1 MKFCFPVFSIQEKH
15 AVFSN
20 QQRRVSITPVS
31 GSKVIVN
38 GVPVFKRIELQHLV
52 CFIICIGIISYYMH
66 MNHKE
71 IHHAVHFQIWIRKLI
86 CVNYQVEFWFSVNLP
101 LLRSDEGSTRPGLEQ
116 HLPVHWLPFGALR
129 RGLESL
135 WLWLL
140 PVWAGRGRGLP
151 HSVSVWRSRPSYVWG
166 LDLNELKLHFFII
179 QYYCIIYILL

>member
-38 GVPVFKRIELQHLV
+38 GVSVSKRIELQHLV
-52 CFIICIGIISYYMH
+52 CFIICICIISYYMH
-66 MNHKE
+66 LNHKE
-71 IHHAVHFQIWIRKLI
+71 IHHAVHFQIWIRKVI
-86 CVNYQVEFWFSVNLP
+86 CVNYQISVNLP
-101 LLRSDEGSTRPGLEQ
+101 LLRSDEGSTRPGFEQ
-116 HLPVHWLPFGALR
+116 HLPVYWLPFGALR

-151 HSVSVWRSRPSYVWG
+151 YTVSVWRSGPSYVWG
-166 LDLNELKLHFFII
+166 LDLNQLKCLFF
-179 QYYCIIYILL
+179 YYVDIFRFGLI